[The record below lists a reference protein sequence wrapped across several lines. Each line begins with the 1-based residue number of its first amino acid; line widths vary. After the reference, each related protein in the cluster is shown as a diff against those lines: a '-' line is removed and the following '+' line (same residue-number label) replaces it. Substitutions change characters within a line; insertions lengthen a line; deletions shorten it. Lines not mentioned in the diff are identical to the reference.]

1 MVLRVSEEEYRAL
14 AERQLRKRATGI
26 TPKAAPTCCQPARA
40 SGITLEGG
48 EEKPRRQK
56 YGNRRVEVDG
66 MKFDSQHE
74 AQVHAE
80 LMLRVRAGAL
90 KVVLRQVAFD
100 LPGGIRYIAD
110 FMTIDHENRV
120 TVYDA
125 KSEITRKNRV
135 YINKKKQM
143 LACCGMEII
152 EI

>member
-14 AERQLRKRATGI
+14 AERQLRKRAAGI
-26 TPKAAPTCCQPARA
+26 TPKTAPTCCQPARA

-74 AQVHAE
+74 AQVYAE

>member
-14 AERQLRKRATGI
+14 AERQLRKRATRI
-26 TPKAAPTCCQPARA
+26 TQKAAPICCQPAMA

-74 AQVHAE
+74 AQVYAE

-110 FMTIDHENRV
+110 FLTIDHENRV